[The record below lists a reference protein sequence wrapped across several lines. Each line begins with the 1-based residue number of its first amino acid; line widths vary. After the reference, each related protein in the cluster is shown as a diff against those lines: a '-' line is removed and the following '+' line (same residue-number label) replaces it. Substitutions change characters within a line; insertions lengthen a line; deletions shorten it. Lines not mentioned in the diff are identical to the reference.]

1 MSLFK
6 MVKLSCTIWALVLKS
21 LKIPIFQTCFAN
33 ALEDEFGYPL
43 ISSPPITS
51 FLIAVSVYV
60 IVVNST
66 IFPQSFRQPK
76 PVFMCLYEFLV
87 TAFFLEFAITCIWT
101 PIDVLILSTLPK
113 KIYPVLNQLKLGNAA
128 VMFSTIK
135 SYMTILTNVVATTI
149 FLITLHVSK
158 AVDFKDL
165 TDNGVIYFL
174 GNLGT
179 RFWQRL
185 RREFPEVKTI
195 KENRYRYNN
204 RRSDRNKNRIIIRYR

>member
-51 FLIAVSVYV
+51 FLIA
-60 IVVNST
+60 
-66 IFPQSFRQPK
+66 
-76 PVFMCLYEFLV
+76 FLV